1 MPPASNKH
9 RRRPAGPSGPKGNG
23 KKPRRADAEAV
34 ELAELEAR
42 IEATKPARGSDAGI
56 APEKA
61 AASSGGG
68 GSGNASSVSAAAATG
83 ASPTASTS
91 AYPPMAGRRRFDE
104 LPLTRAT
111 LHGLALSGYTTMT
124 AVQRAALP
132 HALAGRDVLGAAKT
146 GSGKTLAFVIPLLEA
161 LRRARWSPLDGLG
174 ALVLSPTRELG
185 TQIFSTLGRVGRQGN
200 EISSAVLSAGL
211 LVGGRD
217 VREEALR
224 VSGLTILVAT
234 PGRLLQ
240 HMDESPGFDAS
251 RLQVLVLDEAD
262 RLLDMGFAPTLDA
275 ILANLPR
282 PRAAVEAEMAKKKKK
297 NAAAASPSTSSP
309 SPSPSLFGGH
319 EGRQTLLFS
328 ATQTKRVADLARLSL
343 RDPERVAVHEQAPEP
358 TPPRLRQAFAVV
370 QLPDKADV
378 LWAFIKSHLQ
388 SRVVVF
394 FATCKQVR
402 FSSFFFSSASSVSV
416 SVLLSLT
423 YSLTHSEKKNAQVRF
438 FHEALRRLRPGT
450 PLRALHGG
458 MKQGARA
465 AAFEQFVG
473 DVTGKKRGSSSSSSP
488 AGGKKDK
495 NSSSP
500 PSNASGS
507 GVLLATDVAARGLD
521 FPAVDWV
528 LQVDCPDDAATYVH
542 RVGRTARY
550 TARGRALMLLTPSER
565 EGCVS
570 KLAAAGVP
578 LSEAKVN
585 PAKGAPVTPALA
597 ALLSKSPDL
606 KQAAQRAVQS
616 YAR

>member
-1 MPPASNKH
+1 MPPSDKH
-9 RRRPAGPSGPKGNG
+9 RRRRPAGAAPSGPNN

-34 ELAELEAR
+34 EIAELEAR
-42 IEATKPARGSDAGI
+42 IAATKPARGSDAGI

-61 AASSGGG
+61 NAGD
-68 GSGNASSVSAAAATG
+68 GSNGNGCGNSSVSAAAAASG
-83 ASPTASTS
+83 APSTS
-91 AYPPMAGRRRFDE
+91 SSYPPMAGRKRFDE

-146 GSGKTLAFVIPLLEA
+146 GSGKTLAFVIPLLES

-174 ALVLSPTRELG
+174 GLILSPTRELG
-185 TQIFSTLGRVGRQGN
+185 TQIFSTLGRVGRQGS
-200 EISSAVLSAGL
+200 EAPSSAVLSAGL

-240 HMDESPGFDAS
+240 HMDESPGFDAG

-262 RLLDMGFAPTLDA
+262 RLLDMGFAPTIDA
-275 ILANLPR
+275 ILAGLPR
-282 PRAAVEAEMAKKKKK
+282 PRAAVEAELARRRKTERKPGGRSAPLGSP
-297 NAAAASPSTSSP
+297 AAAAAAAAAPVP
-309 SPSPSLFGGH
+309 CPLPSLGGH
-319 EGRQTLLFS
+319 DGRQTLLFS

-343 RDPERVAVHEQAPEP
+343 RDPERVSVHEQAPSP

-370 QLPDKADV
+370 ALPDKADV
-378 LWAFIKSHLQ
+378 LWAFIKSHLKC
-388 SRVVVF
+388 RVVVF
-394 FATCKQVR
+394 FATCK
-402 FSSFFFSSASSVSV
+402 
-416 SVLLSLT
+416 
-423 YSLTHSEKKNAQVRF
+423 QVRF

-473 DVTGKKRGSSSSSSP
+473 DVTGKRVVSGPSGSSSSPSG
-488 AGGKKDK
+488 GGKSARNPSA
-495 NSSSP
+495 NSP
-500 PSNASGS
+500 SGS

-528 LQVDCPDDAATYVH
+528 LQVDAPDDEATYVH

-550 TARGRALMLLTPSER
+550 TAKGRALMLLTPSER

-570 KLAAAGVP
+570 TLAAAGVP
-578 LSEAKVN
+578 LSEAKIN

>member
-1 MPPASNKH
+1 
-9 RRRPAGPSGPKGNG
+9 
-23 KKPRRADAEAV
+23 
-34 ELAELEAR
+34 
-42 IEATKPARGSDAGI
+42 
-56 APEKA
+56 
-61 AASSGGG
+61 
-68 GSGNASSVSAAAATG
+68 
-83 ASPTASTS
+83 
-91 AYPPMAGRRRFDE
+91 MAGRRRFDE

-111 LHGLALSGYTTMT
+111 LHGLALSGYATMT

-146 GSGKTLAFVIPLLEA
+146 GSGKTLAFVVPLLES

-185 TQIFSTLGRVGRQGN
+185 TQIFSTLGRVGRQGS
-200 EISSAVLSAGL
+200 EVSSSSAVLSAGL

-275 ILANLPR
+275 IIANLPR
-282 PRAAVEAEMAKKKKK
+282 PRAAVEAELAKKLARKGTPGPL
-297 NAAAASPSTSSP
+297 APASSS
-309 SPSPSLFGGH
+309 SLFGGH

-343 RDPERVAVHEQAPEP
+343 RDPERVSVHEQAPNP

-370 QLPDKADV
+370 ALPDKADV
-378 LWAFIKSHLQ
+378 LWAFIKSHLS

-394 FATCKQVR
+394 FATCK
-402 FSSFFFSSASSVSV
+402 
-416 SVLLSLT
+416 
-423 YSLTHSEKKNAQVRF
+423 QVRF

-473 DVTGKKRGSSSSSSP
+473 DVTGKKKVATAAA
-488 AGGKKDK
+488 AGGNKNKDKDK
-495 NSSSP
+495 NSAANEKNSS
-500 PSNASGS
+500 SSSGS

-550 TARGRALMLLTPSER
+550 TARGRALMLLTPSEK

-578 LSEAKVN
+578 LSEVKIN

-597 ALLSKSPDL
+597 ALLSKSPAL
-606 KQAAQRAVQS
+606 KEAAQRAVQS

>member
-1 MPPASNKH
+1 MSPSTSNKH
-9 RRRPAGPSGPKGNG
+9 RRRAAPGAPPSGPNG
-23 KKPRRADAEAV
+23 SNKKPRRADAEAS
-34 ELAELEAR
+34 EISELEAR
-42 IEATKPARGSDAGI
+42 IAATQPARGSDAGM

-61 AASSGGG
+61 TSGM
-68 GSGNASSVSAAAATG
+68 GNALGVAAAVAAAANGTS
-83 ASPTASTS
+83 ASASTS
-91 AYPPMAGRRRFDE
+91 SYPPMAGRKRFDE

-111 LHGLALSGYTTMT
+111 LHGLSVSGYTTMT

-146 GSGKTLAFVIPLLEA
+146 GSGKTLAFVIPLLES

-174 ALVLSPTRELG
+174 GLVLSPTRELG

-200 EISSAVLSAGL
+200 EVSSAVLSAGL

-282 PRAAVEAEMAKKKKK
+282 PRAAVEAELAKKKKK
-297 NAAAASPSTSSP
+297 VGAPLDSSSSASP
-309 SPSPSLFGGH
+309 FGGH
-319 EGRQTLLFS
+319 DGRQTLLFS

-343 RDPERVAVHEQAPEP
+343 RDPERVSVHEQAPSP

-370 QLPDKADV
+370 SLPDKADV
-378 LWAFIKSHLQ
+378 LWAFIKSHLKC
-388 SRVVVF
+388 RVVVF

-402 FSSFFFSSASSVSV
+402 F
-416 SVLLSLT
+416 
-423 YSLTHSEKKNAQVRF
+423 Y
-438 FHEALRRLRPGT
+438 HEALRRLRPGV

-473 DVTGKKRGSSSSSSP
+473 DVTGNKRVVGSSSSGSGSKNEKSTSS
-488 AGGKKDK
+488 
-495 NSSSP
+495 N
-500 PSNASGS
+500 SGS

-528 LQVDCPDDAATYVH
+528 LQVDAPDDAATYVH

-550 TARGRALMLLTPSER
+550 TAKGRALMLLTPSEK

-570 KLAAAGVP
+570 KLTAAGVP
-578 LSEAKVN
+578 LNEVKIN

>member
-1 MPPASNKH
+1 MPPPGSNNKH
-9 RRRPAGPSGPKGNG
+9 RRRPAAPSGPSGSAKR
-23 KKPRRADAEAV
+23 PRRADAEA
-34 ELAELEAR
+34 AEIAEIEAR
-42 IEATKPARGSDAGI
+42 IAATKPARGSDAGI

-61 AASSGGG
+61 VAASTGGG
-68 GSGNASSVSAAAATG
+68 GGGGNASSVAAAAAAG
-83 ASPTASTS
+83 APAASTS
-91 AYPPMAGRRRFDE
+91 RNHPPMAGRRRFDE

-132 HALAGRDVLGAAKT
+132 HALSGRDVLGAAKT
-146 GSGKTLAFVIPLLEA
+146 GSGKTLAFVIPLLES

-174 ALVLSPTRELG
+174 ALILSPTRELG
-185 TQIFSTLGRVGRQGN
+185 SQIFATLGRVGRQGS
-200 EISSAVLSAGL
+200 EPSSAVLSAGL

-217 VREEALR
+217 VREEARR

-240 HMDESPGFDAS
+240 HMDESPGFDAG

-282 PRAAVEAEMAKKKKK
+282 PRAAVEAELARSSSAKRGRRGDAPAPAPL
-297 NAAAASPSTSSP
+297 AAPPPS
-309 SPSPSLFGGH
+309 FGGH
-319 EGRQTLLFS
+319 GGRQTLLFS

-343 RDPERVAVHEQAPEP
+343 CDPERVSVHELAPSP

-370 QLPDKADV
+370 PLPDKADV
-378 LWAFIKSHLQ
+378 LWAFIKSHLG

-394 FATCKQVR
+394 FATCK
-402 FSSFFFSSASSVSV
+402 
-416 SVLLSLT
+416 
-423 YSLTHSEKKNAQVRF
+423 QVRF

-473 DVTGKKRGSSSSSSP
+473 DVTGRRRLDSSSP
-488 AGGKKDK
+488 SSGATKKEK
-495 NSSSP
+495 ASSG
-500 PSNASGS
+500 SGS

-550 TARGRALMLLTPSER
+550 TAKGRALMLLTPSEK

-570 KLAAAGVP
+570 RLSAAGVQ
-578 LSEAKVN
+578 LSEVKVN

-597 ALLSKSPDL
+597 ALLSKASDL